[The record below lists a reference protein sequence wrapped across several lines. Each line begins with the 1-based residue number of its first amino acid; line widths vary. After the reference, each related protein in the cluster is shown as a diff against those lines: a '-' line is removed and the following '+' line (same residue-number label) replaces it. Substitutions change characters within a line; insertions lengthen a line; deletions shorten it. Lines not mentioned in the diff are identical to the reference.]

1 MDSGKYTIDDGMVD
15 ELGKVA
21 EDISD
26 DYRARIIADEQAKSE
41 QAQAQQQAVD
51 TQADPRNSDTGGAK
65 ALIKE
70 GQSIL
75 SGGLQD
81 TASSIATFPERT
93 VDALSGE
100 MQRQRE
106 ETGSYKPDF
115 TPFGG
120 YDNPIETRTWWG
132 KQLRGLVHFGS
143 LAAGTILTAKA
154 AAATGVVALPAG
166 LIALA
171 KGNVVR
177 GMAVGAVSDLVSKES
192 DEQNALGALRDRYGW
207 MDTPISTKDTDH
219 PVVMKM
225 KNIVE
230 GMGIGL
236 FFDGFA
242 YTLGRGGKKAV
253 KQIQDRNKNLKQA
266 TVQNGLA
273 QLRRGEV
280 EFRADKNAPISQPH
294 QGAHITEVEPQVARE
309 QLSRT
314 RREWGSEE
322 GSTGSVTTPY
332 ERERIAMEG
341 ATDEEQVERIMR
353 GLMSSAKFKTELDAV
368 KGSIPKL
375 AARWKEAIE
384 GHQRITQGRNA
395 IEMSPQEYLKELLE
409 AQPDVVDG
417 IEIWTSKNVVIADLV
432 VGSLLK
438 QLRDLGTAGRE
449 IADLVGLDDVDGPA
463 KQVVDT
469 MLTALYQ
476 TKKARFL
483 KSDAFRQLQA
493 GKQPKSQIVDEV
505 VTAEM
510 ADTKESIMS
519 VLKIAK
525 DDPDDNLLNAL
536 FEAFS
541 MMKDVNSLEDF
552 DRWARTILK
561 GGSLAPDGPS
571 RTGVLIREL
580 EGVMSHSIL
589 SGPKTPVR
597 AIMGT
602 STATF
607 LRPLATALGAVVR
620 FPFEG
625 DSATLRTSLAAVNG
639 MIESIP
645 ESFTL
650 FRERLN
656 SYWKGDIR
664 TIKTRFSEYTQ
675 ADDNWEILRR
685 WAEDSGRADAG
696 EVAAFR
702 MANIAR
708 QMNNNNL
715 FTYSTKIMAATDD
728 AFGYILGRAKMREKA
743 MRRVLDMQSIDGI
756 KLPEINKDLMKAYED
771 DFYAQ
776 VFDKDCNI
784 IDEATKFARKEVT
797 LTQDLTGFAKGL
809 NDVFLS
815 LIHI

>member
-1 MDSGKYTIDDGMVD
+1 
-15 ELGKVA
+15 
-21 EDISD
+21 
-26 DYRARIIADEQAKSE
+26 
-41 QAQAQQQAVD
+41 
-51 TQADPRNSDTGGAK
+51 
-65 ALIKE
+65 
-70 GQSIL
+70 
-75 SGGLQD
+75 
-81 TASSIATFPERT
+81 
-93 VDALSGE
+93 
-100 MQRQRE
+100 
-106 ETGSYKPDF
+106 
-115 TPFGG
+115 
-120 YDNPIETRTWWG
+120 
-132 KQLRGLVHFGS
+132 
-143 LAAGTILTAKA
+143 
-154 AAATGVVALPAG
+154 
-166 LIALA
+166 
-171 KGNVVR
+171 
-177 GMAVGAVSDLVSKES
+177 
-192 DEQNALGALRDRYGW
+192 
-207 MDTPISTKDTDH
+207 
-219 PVVMKM
+219 
-225 KNIVE
+225 
-230 GMGIGL
+230 MGIGL

-294 QGAHITEVEPQVARE
+294 QGAHITEVEPQKARE

-314 RREWGSEE
+314 RKEWGSEE

-341 ATDEEQVERIMR
+341 ATDEAQVERIMR
-353 GLMSSAKFKTELDAV
+353 GLMSSAKFKQELEAV

-375 AARWKEAIE
+375 ASRWREAIE

-395 IEMSPQEYLKELLE
+395 IEMSPQQYLKELLE

-417 IEIWTSKNVVIADLV
+417 IEIWTSKNVVIGDLV

-541 MMKDVNSLEDF
+541 MMKDVNTLEDF

-561 GGSLAPDGPS
+561 GGSLAPDGPA
-571 RTGVLIREL
+571 RTGALIREL

-607 LRPLATALGAVVR
+607 LRPLASALGAVLR
-620 FPFEG
+620 YPFEG
-625 DSATLRTSLAAVNG
+625 DSATVRSSLAAVNG
-639 MIESIP
+639 MIEAIP

-650 FRERLN
+650 FREKLN

-702 MANIAR
+702 MANVAR

-743 MRRVLDMQSIDGI
+743 MRRVLEMQSVDGI

-771 DFYAQ
+771 DFYSQ
-776 VFDKDCNI
+776 VFDKDGNI
-784 IDEATKFARKEVT
+784 IDEATKLGRK
-797 LTQDLTGFAKGL
+797 
-809 NDVFLS
+809 
-815 LIHI
+815 

>member
-1 MDSGKYTIDDGMVD
+1 MCI
-15 ELGKVA
+15 
-21 EDISD
+21 
-26 DYRARIIADEQAKSE
+26 
-41 QAQAQQQAVD
+41 
-51 TQADPRNSDTGGAK
+51 
-65 ALIKE
+65 
-70 GQSIL
+70 
-75 SGGLQD
+75 
-81 TASSIATFPERT
+81 
-93 VDALSGE
+93 
-100 MQRQRE
+100 
-106 ETGSYKPDF
+106 
-115 TPFGG
+115 
-120 YDNPIETRTWWG
+120 
-132 KQLRGLVHFGS
+132 
-143 LAAGTILTAKA
+143 
-154 AAATGVVALPAG
+154 
-166 LIALA
+166 
-171 KGNVVR
+171 
-177 GMAVGAVSDLVSKES
+177 
-192 DEQNALGALRDRYGW
+192 RDR
-207 MDTPISTKDTDH
+207 
-219 PVVMKM
+219 
-225 KNIVE
+225 
-230 GMGIGL
+230 
-236 FFDGFA
+236 
-242 YTLGRGGKKAV
+242 
-253 KQIQDRNKNLKQA
+253 
-266 TVQNGLA
+266 
-273 QLRRGEV
+273 
-280 EFRADKNAPISQPH
+280 
-294 QGAHITEVEPQVARE
+294 
-309 QLSRT
+309 
-314 RREWGSEE
+314 
-322 GSTGSVTTPY
+322 
-332 ERERIAMEG
+332 
-341 ATDEEQVERIMR
+341 
-353 GLMSSAKFKTELDAV
+353 
-368 KGSIPKL
+368 
-375 AARWKEAIE
+375 
-384 GHQRITQGRNA
+384 GRNA
-395 IEMSPQEYLKELLE
+395 IEMSPQQYLKELLE

-417 IEIWTSKNVVIADLV
+417 IEIWTSKNVVIGDLV

-505 VTAEM
+505 ITAEM
-510 ADTKESIMS
+510 QDTKDSIMS

-541 MMKDVNSLEDF
+541 MMKDVNTLEDF

-561 GGSLAPDGPS
+561 GGSLAPDGPA
-571 RTGVLIREL
+571 RTGALIREL

-607 LRPLATALGAVVR
+607 LRPLATALGAAVR
-620 FPFEG
+620 YPFEG

-639 MIESIP
+639 MIEAIP

-650 FRERLN
+650 FREKLN

-756 KLPEINKDLMKAYED
+756 KLPEINKAVSYTHLTLPTSDL
-771 DFYAQ
+771 
-776 VFDKDCNI
+776 V
-784 IDEATKFARKEVT
+784 
-797 LTQDLTGFAKGL
+797 
-809 NDVFLS
+809 
-815 LIHI
+815 